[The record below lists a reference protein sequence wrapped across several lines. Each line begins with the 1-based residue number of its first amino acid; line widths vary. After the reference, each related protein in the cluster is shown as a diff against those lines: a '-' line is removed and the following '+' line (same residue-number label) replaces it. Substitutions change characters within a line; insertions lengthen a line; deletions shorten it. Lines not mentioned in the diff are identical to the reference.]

1 MSHSV
6 DARHFGTRH
15 TRRRDLAM
23 RTGSL
28 HRKEHLMRRQTM
40 NRVEA
45 LLRILTLF
53 ALVAGG
59 VLAGMKPAHAAFPG
73 SAGSIAFQTDQGGN
87 FADIYK
93 MNADGTFPTPL
104 ASYPSWGSVGPA
116 WSSDG
121 KRLAYSYGTI
131 GHYGIYVVDAT
142 GTYKWPLTVSFSLV
156 DSFPDFYPGKNK
168 IVFESSRS
176 GGGDLYAITFTDYY
190 NTSDLTRLTRNASE
204 ETTPAVSPDGKKL
217 AFASNRDGDMDI
229 YVMNAG
235 SPESATNKPVKL
247 TRNSV
252 NDAMPDWSPSGR
264 KIVFQGYRSGSE
276 DVLSMN
282 ADGSN
287 PVNLTKNYAS
297 DGYPAFSPD
306 GKKIA
311 FASNRSGGDY
321 DIWRMNA
328 DGSTPV
334 NLTSNSPGLDLD
346 PSWQPLP

>member
-1 MSHSV
+1 M
-6 DARHFGTRH
+6 
-15 TRRRDLAM
+15 
-23 RTGSL
+23 
-28 HRKEHLMRRQTM
+28 LMNEQIT
-40 NRVEA
+40 NRVGA
-45 LLRILTLF
+45 LLRILILF
-53 ALVAGG
+53 AVALVAAG
-59 VLAGMKPAHAAFPG
+59 VLAGMKPAYAAFPG

-93 MNADGTFPTPL
+93 MNADGTFPAPL
-104 ASYPSWGSVGPA
+104 AGYPSWGSMGPA

-121 KRLAYSYGTI
+121 KNLAFSTGDS
-131 GHYGIYVVDAT
+131 GHREIFVVDAA
-142 GTYKWPLTVSFSLV
+142 GTYKWPITLGLSTF
-156 DSFPDFYPGKNK
+156 DDFPAFYPGKNK

-176 GGGDLYAITFTDYY
+176 GGGDLYAITFIPNSYY
-190 NTSDLTRLTRNASE
+190 TSDLTRLTRKASE

-229 YVMNAG
+229 YVMKTG

-247 TRNSV
+247 TKNSV

-276 DVLSMN
+276 DILSMN
-282 ADGSN
+282 ADGSS
-287 PVNLTKNYAS
+287 PVNLTKNSAS

-328 DGSTPV
+328 DGSNPV
-334 NLTSNSPGLDLD
+334 NSTSNSPGVDLD